1 MLPISNLLRKT
12 FRNVCNSTS
21 RKFRSADLDPNIGRT
36 NISIRFFRQVE
47 RGEKLT
53 GTQPPPL
60 IVSAMRSRIGWRILM
75 TCPDGI
81 VRKYRSLTWLGAIR
95 KAERIWREKA
105 WLEVL

>member
-1 MLPISNLLRKT
+1 MLPISNLLRKI
-12 FRNVCNSTS
+12 FRNVYDSAA
-21 RKFRSADLDPNIGRT
+21 RKCMGADLDPNIGRT
-36 NISIRFFRQVE
+36 NINIRFFRQVE

-60 IVSAMRSRIGWRILM
+60 ILSATRSKIGWRILM

>member
-1 MLPISNLLRKT
+1 MLPISNSLRKT
-12 FRNVCNSTS
+12 FHNVFHSAV
-21 RKFRSADLDPNIGRT
+21 RKCMGADINPDISRT
-36 NISIRFFRQVE
+36 NINIRFFRQVE

-53 GTQPPPL
+53 GNQPPPL
-60 IVSAMRSRIGWRILM
+60 IVSATRSKIGWTILM
-75 TCPDGI
+75 TCPDKV